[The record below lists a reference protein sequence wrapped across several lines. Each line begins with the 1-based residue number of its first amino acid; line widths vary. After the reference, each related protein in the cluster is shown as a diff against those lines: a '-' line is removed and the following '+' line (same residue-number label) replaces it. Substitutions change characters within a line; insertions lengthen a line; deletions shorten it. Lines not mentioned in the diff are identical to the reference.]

1 MSADF
6 ETGYMFGIRD
16 AWVSAVAK
24 HNNAVRAYE
33 KNVVRS
39 QRSIARITDML
50 EESFTSL
57 SLSVNCEGNEE
68 ASTNTCQTE
77 INYTPAE
84 IYPST
89 ACMGYYGF
97 SRRQANQDLLND
109 IINNII
115 SIRIEVMNLRC
126 QKLGSVLRPSDSLI
140 NEIEEIETRALTLMT
155 SPSPIF
161 DDCDG
166 AMDYQ
171 MELIMKK
178 LELQAKECL
187 LACKTLASTGTPKT
201 KQLQSTISVTSDV
214 SLSKSDSVFPTFGKA
229 RALLE
234 NYTNILYP
242 SLWDSKF
249 KMDALK
255 IKQDITCAC
264 SQISSHDPLHCIGRL
279 ECLLNIFR
287 RTTITDCSKQTNFE
301 KLRNTNQLIDS
312 FAWQCLYSSSI
323 SQAEKQFAYNI
334 DITLVYASLL
344 SGIFSLFPD
353 KLFEF
358 FGRIF
363 LACPALGLFSDPSGL
378 NLIEEMFSTT
388 DILSNW
394 RGIARLFTALLL
406 AHPPPHL
413 GVSRHKLLNP
423 SLLWRVITG
432 IVNQEFIPCA
442 TAEVLHGIL
451 ELGGF
456 VFVNLYGNQ
465 AKRLFNTIGMIVN
478 KSPVLRQSLPEIQ
491 LLSLLEKYES
501 IDKMPDR
508 IGFIDKSF
516 WDSV

>member
-6 ETGYMFGIRD
+6 ETGYLCGIRD

-24 HNNAVRAYE
+24 HSNAVRVYE
-33 KNVVRS
+33 QKFVRS
-39 QRSIARITDML
+39 QRSIARVADLL
-50 EESFTSL
+50 EKSFNSL
-57 SLSVNCEGNEE
+57 SLNVNSEENEE
-68 ASTNTCQTE
+68 ASINTCQTE
-77 INYTPAE
+77 TTYAPAE

-97 SRRQANQDLLND
+97 SRRQTNQDLLND

-115 SIRIEVMNLRC
+115 SVRVEVMNLRR
-126 QKLGSVLRPSDSLI
+126 QNLGSSLYPSDSLI

-187 LACKTLASTGTPKT
+187 LACKTVTSTGLPKT

-214 SLSKSDSVFPTFGKA
+214 SLSENDSVFPTFGKA

-255 IKQDITCAC
+255 IKKDITCAC
-264 SQISSHDPLHCIGRL
+264 SQISSHDPPHCIGRL

-287 RTTITDCSKQTNFE
+287 RTTITDCSEQT
-301 KLRNTNQLIDS
+301 KLGKSRNTNQLVDS

-334 DITLVYASLL
+334 DITLVYGSLL
-344 SGIFSLFPD
+344 SGIFALFPD

-394 RGIARLFTALLL
+394 RGVARLFTALLL

-423 SLLWRVITG
+423 SLLWRVIAG

-451 ELGGF
+451 EIGGS

-465 AKRLFNTIGMIVN
+465 AKRLLNTISMIVN
-478 KSPVLRQSLPEIQ
+478 KSPILRQSLPEMQ
-491 LLSLLEKYES
+491 LMSLLEKYES
-501 IDKMPDR
+501 IDTIPDR